1 MRSLTRKPLI
11 HRGSAAQATQGGASR
26 RGPVRRGWKKCSTHC
41 CGRHGKKN
49 LDPALAGALAQAAAA
64 LARLD
69 QALAGHP
76 LLPAFLHRA
85 RLEAVR
91 RQAAV
96 DGQAIDPWH
105 LAAVLE
111 GFRLRMDGA
120 LRIIDR
126 GAILAAARH
135 ALDLHQ
141 WLVAP
146 DFDQEGAVR
155 QAEQVLAQAAAAGAT
170 PLLAAAT
177 GLHAWL
183 GGNGQ
188 HGGGDGSSHGDGGG
202 GARPPIRAALVRFW
216 VTQRLLRAPVPL
228 TGDRA
233 LRPDTPW
240 QRDTWVPAFLSA
252 LADEAADGLDRLVAL
267 ERAWRAARRAVAGR
281 RRHSRAAAAVDLLAA
296 APLVSASSLAAGL
309 GMAVKN
315 ATLLLDDFCAAGI
328 AIEVTHRSKR
338 RLFGLTGLAPLRDVV
353 RPPYRPEPGRGRG
366 RPPLVA
372 EDAITVP
379 ALPPVPPL
387 DRQPFDYSDLA
398 HWMTQMDQTIRQ
410 ARRALG
416 AVAPST
422 RQDTDVA
429 SDPLATRLPDSPADP
444 Q

>member
-1 MRSLTRKPLI
+1 M
-11 HRGSAAQATQGGASR
+11 
-26 RGPVRRGWKKCSTHC
+26 
-41 CGRHGKKN
+41 
-49 LDPALAGALAQAAAA
+49 
-64 LARLD
+64 
-69 QALAGHP
+69 
-76 LLPAFLHRA
+76 
-85 RLEAVR
+85 
-91 RQAAV
+91 
-96 DGQAIDPWH
+96 
-105 LAAVLE
+105 
-111 GFRLRMDGA
+111 
-120 LRIIDR
+120 
-126 GAILAAARH
+126 
-135 ALDLHQ
+135 
-141 WLVAP
+141 
-146 DFDQEGAVR
+146 
-155 QAEQVLAQAAAAGAT
+155 
-170 PLLAAAT
+170 
-177 GLHAWL
+177 
-183 GGNGQ
+183 
-188 HGGGDGSSHGDGGG
+188 
-202 GARPPIRAALVRFW
+202 
-216 VTQRLLRAPVPL
+216 PL

-252 LADEAADGLDRLVAL
+252 LADEAADGLALLVAL

-410 ARRALG
+410 ARRTLG
-416 AVAPST
+416 
-422 RQDTDVA
+422 D
-429 SDPLATRLPDSPADP
+429 LAQGRHPARADP
-444 Q
+444 DGSALAEDPIRSGIA

>member
-1 MRSLTRKPLI
+1 MHDLFR
-11 HRGSAAQATQGGASR
+11 
-26 RGPVRRGWKKCSTHC
+26 VRRHRPGPGT
-41 CGRHGKKN
+41 GRRPG
-49 LDPALAGALAQAAAA
+49 QAAAA

-85 RLEAVR
+85 RLDAVR

-146 DFDQEGAVR
+146 DFDQEGDVQRAG
-155 QAEQVLAQAAAAGAT
+155 QVLAAAAASGTT

-177 GLHAWL
+177 GLHTWL
-183 GGNGQ
+183 GGDGQ
-188 HGGGDGSSHGDGGG
+188 RWRWRRRCDGGG

-240 QRDTWVPAFLSA
+240 QRDTWMPAFLSA

-296 APLVSASSLAAGL
+296 APLVSATSLAAGL

-410 ARRALG
+410 ARRTLG
-416 AVAPST
+416 ALSARDSTPSEP
-422 RQDTDVA
+422 
-429 SDPLATRLPDSPADP
+429 SE
-444 Q
+444 

>member
-1 MRSLTRKPLI
+1 MLDALLRPPP
-11 HRGSAAQATQGGASR
+11 G
-26 RGPVRRGWKKCSTHC
+26 
-41 CGRHGKKN
+41 KN

-85 RLEAVR
+85 RLDAVR

-146 DFDQEGAVR
+146 DFDQEGAVQR
-155 QAEQVLAQAAAAGAT
+155 AAQVLAAGRGVRRHPAARRRHRPARLARRRRQHAVAT
-170 PLLAAAT
+170 A
-177 GLHAWL
+177 
-183 GGNGQ
+183 
-188 HGGGDGSSHGDGGG
+188 SSDGGG

-216 VTQRLLRAPVPL
+216 VTQHLLRAPVPL

-240 QRDTWVPAFLSA
+240 QRDTWMPAFLSA
-252 LADEAADGLDRLVAL
+252 LADEAADGLDRLVDL

-328 AIEVTHRSKR
+328 AVEVTHRSKR

-410 ARRALG
+410 ARRTLG
-416 AVAPST
+416 
-422 RQDTDVA
+422 D
-429 SDPLATRLPDSPADP
+429 LAQGQHPAQAILADP
-444 Q
+444 NGSAPAEDPGSSART